1 MFKEFREFALK
12 GSLLDFAVGII
23 LGSAF
28 AGLVNSFVADVL
40 MPPIGLIWGRDF
52 TNLFAVL
59 KEGADGA
66 APYASLQAAQDAG
79 AVTLNYGAF
88 INLVIT
94 FIIVAI
100 VLFFLVKGFNHL
112 RRTKEEVTTKDCPY
126 CLTAVPLEATR
137 CPACTSELG
146 AKP

>member
-1 MFKEFREFALK
+1 MFKEFKEFALK
-12 GSLLDFAVGII
+12 GNLIDFAVGLI
-23 LGSAF
+23 LGTAF
-28 AGLVNSFVADVL
+28 AGLVNSFVKDVL

-59 KEGADGA
+59 KEGANTP

-94 FIIVAI
+94 FLIVAI

-112 RRTKEEVTTKDCPY
+112 RRSKEEVSTKDCPY
-126 CLTAVPLEATR
+126 CLTAVPLDATR
-137 CPACTSELG
+137 CPACTSQLE

>member
-1 MFKEFREFALK
+1 MFKEFKEFALK
-12 GSLLDFAVGII
+12 GNLIDFAVGLI
-23 LGSAF
+23 LGTAF
-28 AGLVNSFVADVL
+28 AGLVNSFVKDVL

-59 KEGADGA
+59 KEGANTP

-94 FIIVAI
+94 FLIVAI

-112 RRTKEEVTTKDCPY
+112 RRSKEEVSTKDCPY
-126 CLTAVPLEATR
+126 CLTAVPLDATR
-137 CPACTSELG
+137 CPACTSQLD

>member
-1 MFKEFREFALK
+1 MFKEFKEFALR
-12 GSLLDFAVGII
+12 GNLIDFAVGLI
-23 LGSAF
+23 LGTAF
-28 AGLVNSFVADVL
+28 AGLVNSFVKDVL

-59 KEGADGA
+59 KEGANTP

-94 FIIVAI
+94 FLIVAI

-112 RRTKEEVTTKDCPY
+112 RRSKEEVSTKDCPY
-126 CLTAVPLEATR
+126 CLTAVPLDATR
-137 CPACTSELG
+137 CPACTSQLE

>member
-1 MFKEFREFALK
+1 MFKEFKEFALK
-12 GSLLDFAVGII
+12 GNLIDFAVGLI
-23 LGSAF
+23 LGTAF
-28 AGLVNSFVADVL
+28 AGLVNSFVKDIL

-59 KEGADGA
+59 KEGANTP

-94 FIIVAI
+94 FLIVAI

-112 RRTKEEVTTKDCPY
+112 RRSKEEVSTKDCPY
-126 CLTAVPLEATR
+126 CLTAVPLDATR
-137 CPACTSELG
+137 CPACTSQLE

>member
-1 MFKEFREFALK
+1 MFKEFKEFALK
-12 GSLLDFAVGII
+12 GNLLDFAVGLI
-23 LGSAF
+23 LGTAF
-28 AGLVNSFVADVL
+28 AGLVNSFVEDVL

-59 KEGADGA
+59 KEGADA
-66 APYASLQAAQDAG
+66 SAPYASLQAAQDAG

-94 FIIVAI
+94 FLIVAI

-112 RRTKEEVTTKDCPY
+112 RRTREEVATKDCPY
-126 CLTAVPLEATR
+126 CLTAVPLDATR

-146 AKP
+146 TTH